1 MALRELLIVAGMTL
15 LLAAI
20 LFPGLSRVREYG
32 RRSSCQSNLKQI
44 GVAFQQYAQD
54 YNKKFPTRTGG
65 NAPVVSTTGGVWI
78 LLQPYLKNEQF
89 LQCPSEKHPPEGPNS
104 SAYTDYQ
111 YNLLLGY
118 DQKTSAERGLP
129 LSALTQPALTVIA
142 NDGATGYPDAATPG
156 CAGWPNPTFTC
167 AAGKAAYT
175 NSPIGPCQRHASTQ
189 NFLFTDGHVKACKSQ
204 SASQSAEVY
213 NYATPGSTS
222 GRSPTYNT
230 AP

>member
-1 MALRELLIVAGMTL
+1 MRELLIVAGIAV

-20 LFPGLSRVREYG
+20 LFPSLSRVREAG

-44 GVAFQQYAQD
+44 GVAIQQYTQD
-54 YNKKFPTRTGG
+54 YNKKFPVMTGG
-65 NAPVVSTTGGVWI
+65 NPPVVSTTGGTWI
-78 LLQPYLKNEQF
+78 LVQPYLKNEQL
-89 LQCPSEKHPPEGPNS
+89 LQCPSEKHPPEGSNS
-104 SAYTDYQ
+104 AAYTDYQ

-118 DQKTSAERGLP
+118 HQKTSAMRGLP
-129 LSALTQPALTVIA
+129 LSALTQPALTVMA
-142 NDGATGYPDAATPG
+142 NDAATGYPDSSTPG

-167 AAGKAAYT
+167 APGKAAYT
-175 NSPIGPCQRHASTQ
+175 NSPIGPCQRHVLAQ
-189 NFLFTDGHVKACKSQ
+189 NFLFTDGHVKACKGQ

-222 GRSPTYNT
+222 GHNPTYNT